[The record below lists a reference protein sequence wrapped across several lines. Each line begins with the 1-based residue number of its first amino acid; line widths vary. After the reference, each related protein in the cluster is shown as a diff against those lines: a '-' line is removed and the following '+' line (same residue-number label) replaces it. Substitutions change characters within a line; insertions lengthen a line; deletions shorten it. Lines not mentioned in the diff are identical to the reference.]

1 MRKIVIKIEDDVTDE
16 QATLMANYAAK
27 ALPFNFYGAQM
38 IDRFE
43 PFIIYVV
50 QKNST
55 EITISK
61 KLKI

>member
-16 QATLMANYAAK
+16 QATLMAHYAVK
-27 ALPFNFYGAQM
+27 TLPFNFYGAQV

-43 PFIIYVV
+43 PFTIHVV

-55 EITISK
+55 EITVSK